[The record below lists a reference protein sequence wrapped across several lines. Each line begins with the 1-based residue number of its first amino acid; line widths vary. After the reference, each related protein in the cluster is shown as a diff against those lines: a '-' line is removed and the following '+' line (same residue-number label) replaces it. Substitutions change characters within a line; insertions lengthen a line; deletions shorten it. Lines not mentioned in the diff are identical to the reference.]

1 MGIIECRV
9 RNAFKN
15 YEEDGDVFKFAIEM
29 AHIGD
34 YSIRSMYNWYIL
46 TAAVN
51 QIKKEKI
58 DESIEKL
65 SKLTNNEITD
75 LEF

>member
-15 YEEDGDVFKFAIEM
+15 FEEHNDVYKFAIEM

-34 YSIRSMYNWYIL
+34 YSIRSMYNWGFLLIVL
-46 TAAVN
+46 
-51 QIKKEKI
+51 IR
-58 DESIEKL
+58 
-65 SKLTNNEITD
+65 
-75 LEF
+75 